1 MNRTSF
7 VAVIILA
14 VIAIVVLLSST
25 FTVNQW
31 QQALVLQFGQPR
43 QAISE
48 PGLHFKMPFIQNVI
62 YFEKRLLNLDL
73 APAEMPTNDQKQV
86 VVEAYAKYII
96 VDPLK
101 FYQVVRDEAGL
112 RGRVGP
118 IINSNLR
125 GEIGKVPMSEML
137 TARRAQF
144 MRSITEAVNQAALI
158 YGVNVVDVRMKRVD
172 LPEENS
178 QAIFRRMQTQRE
190 QEARRLR
197 AEGQRDGQK
206 IKAEADK
213 QQVVIL
219 ADARRQA
226 EVLRGEGD
234 GEATGIY
241 NEAYG
246 KDPAFFDFYRSMQAL
261 TQGLDGANTTYIGPT
276 TGDFIRFFGSEH
288 GGASAPPAP

>member
-1 MNRTSF
+1 
-7 VAVIILA
+7 
-14 VIAIVVLLSST
+14 
-25 FTVNQW
+25 
-31 QQALVLQFGQPR
+31 
-43 QAISE
+43 
-48 PGLHFKMPFIQNVI
+48 
-62 YFEKRLLNLDL
+62 
-73 APAEMPTNDQKQV
+73 
-86 VVEAYAKYII
+86 
-96 VDPLK
+96 
-101 FYQVVRDEAGL
+101 
-112 RGRVGP
+112 
-118 IINSNLR
+118 
-125 GEIGKVPMSEML
+125 
-137 TARRAQF
+137 
-144 MRSITEAVNQAALI
+144 
-158 YGVNVVDVRMKRVD
+158 MKRVD

-276 TGDFIRFFGSEH
+276 TGDFFRFFGSEH